1 MNADQF
7 SSASAEALR
16 DSAARLAEV
25 LQRYAE
31 ATAPMAGRTNELEE
45 IFDLNAK
52 IAALAAELNDKAF
65 DHTGTQPLPL
75 DLEDDEHDR
84 IADDDEEVT
93 VEAEGF
99 LSSVSRWNL
108 AVTDLDDL
116 IAAGREAH
124 RQATAGATAEDAAL
138 EITDAADAVHA
149 ILEARGE
156 PWFDVPGIAVM
167 HGLRLLIE
175 PIDVPE
181 QFDGDPENA
190 TGAVLPP
197 AGQLLITESWG

>member
-31 ATAPMAGRTNELEE
+31 ATAPMAGHTNELEE
-45 IFDLNAK
+45 IFDLNEQ
-52 IAALAAELNDKAF
+52 ISTLAAELNDKAF
-65 DHTGTQPLPL
+65 DHTGTLPLPL
-75 DLEDDEHDR
+75 DLEGNAHDHTE
-84 IADDDEEVT
+84 DDEEET

-99 LSSVSRWNL
+99 LSSISRWNL
-108 AVTDLDDL
+108 AITDLDEL

-124 RQATAGATAEDAAL
+124 RQTTAGATAQDAAL
-138 EITDAADAVHA
+138 EITEAADAVHA

-156 PWFDVPGIAVM
+156 PWFDFPGIAVM